1 MEGCGRDDGKPGK
14 TGRVL
19 IEDLKKGQNRLKKL
33 DFLKNHKPSCEKLE
47 KKNNSASSFLLTGK
61 IPLMDCPHGEKS
73 VPSLHRAGNKV
84 SFIKTNA
91 FYGLKIMVSEMRD
104 RAMEPA
110 LQSNQ
115 PNLIYLNN
123 AATSWPKPPEV
134 LEEVAHCLRQPL
146 HEPGRTTGN
155 GSMDY
160 PSAARESLA
169 AFFHAGPP
177 EHYIFTQNATDALN
191 LLIHGLVKKTGMP
204 FHAITTELDHNSVLR
219 PLTSLEQEGRI
230 RFSIVPFTGYSVNLT
245 AIKKAICP
253 ETRLVVMTHGS
264 NVLGSVQDIK
274 PIAEYL
280 SANDIF
286 FIADG
291 AQTAGHIPVDLSDI
305 PVGAFVF
312 TGHKALFGIPGIGGF
327 FISEPDAIAITRQGG
342 TGTDSRILTHPS
354 DMPMRFESG
363 TPNYPGIASLYAGI
377 RFISSTGLETI
388 EKKTRDLTRLF
399 IRELK
404 NKPGITMYND
414 APDLPVVSFT
424 IKGIDNHEAGYI
436 LARAYNVI
444 TRTGLHCAP
453 LVHERIDGGKG
464 CIRAS
469 FSWFSTRAEVTTAA
483 AAIREVAE
491 SADTQVRSV

>member
-1 MEGCGRDDGKPGK
+1 M
-14 TGRVL
+14 L
-19 IEDLKKGQNRLKKL
+19 
-33 DFLKNHKPSCEKLE
+33 
-47 KKNNSASSFLLTGK
+47 
-61 IPLMDCPHGEKS
+61 
-73 VPSLHRAGNKV
+73 
-84 SFIKTNA
+84 
-91 FYGLKIMVSEMRD
+91 SEMRGVL
-104 RAMEPA
+104 MQPV
-110 LQSNQ
+110 LQSKQ
-115 PNLIYLNN
+115 PHLIYLNN
-123 AATSWPKPPEV
+123 AATTWPKPPEV
-134 LEEVAHCLRQPL
+134 LKEVAACVNMPL

-155 GSMDY
+155 GSIDY
-160 PSAARESLA
+160 PSAAREALA

-191 LLIHGLVKKTGMP
+191 LLIHGFVKKTGVP

-219 PLTSLEQEGRI
+219 PLTSLEQEGTI
-230 RFSIVPFTGYSVNLT
+230 RLSVVPFTDHTVNL
-245 AIKKAICP
+245 AEIKKAICA

-264 NVLGSVQDIK
+264 NVFGSLQEIK

-280 SANDIF
+280 KSNDIF
-286 FIADG
+286 FIVDG
-291 AQTAGHIPVDLSDI
+291 AQTAGHIPIDLSAI
-305 PVGAFVF
+305 PVDAFVF

-327 FISEPDAIAITRQGG
+327 SIRDPDTIAVTRQGG

-404 NKPGITMYND
+404 NKPGITLYND
-414 APDLPVVSFT
+414 APDLPVVSFN
-424 IKGIDNHEAGYI
+424 ISGIDNHDAGFI

-469 FSWFSTRAEVTTAA
+469 LSWFTTHDEVITAA
-483 AAIREVAE
+483 TAIREVAE
-491 SADTQVRSV
+491 SADSQVRSV

>member
-1 MEGCGRDDGKPGK
+1 
-14 TGRVL
+14 
-19 IEDLKKGQNRLKKL
+19 
-33 DFLKNHKPSCEKLE
+33 
-47 KKNNSASSFLLTGK
+47 
-61 IPLMDCPHGEKS
+61 
-73 VPSLHRAGNKV
+73 
-84 SFIKTNA
+84 
-91 FYGLKIMVSEMRD
+91 MRD
-104 RAMEPA
+104 RAMQPA
-110 LQSNQ
+110 FQSDQ

-134 LEEVAHCLRQPL
+134 LEEVATCLRMPL

-160 PSAARESLA
+160 PSAARETLA

-191 LLIHGLVKKTGMP
+191 ILIHGLVKKSGVP
-204 FHAITTELDHNSVLR
+204 FHAITTELEHNSVLR
-219 PLTSLEQEGRI
+219 PLTTLEQEGAI
-230 RFSIVPFTGYSVNLT
+230 RLSVAPFTDNAISLT

-253 ETRLVVMTHGS
+253 ETSLVVMTHGS

-280 SANDIF
+280 NANDIF

-291 AQTAGHIPVDLSDI
+291 AQTAGHIPSTFQISRSVL
-305 PVGAFVF
+305 
-312 TGHKALFGIPGIGGF
+312 LFSPGTRHF
-327 FISEPDAIAITRQGG
+327 LASLVLEDFSFHDPDAIAVTRQGG
-342 TGTDSRILTHPS
+342 TGTDSRVLTHPS

-388 EKKTRDLTRLF
+388 GKKNRDLTRLF

-414 APDLPVVSFT
+414 APDLPVVSFN

-453 LVHERIDGGKG
+453 LVHKRIDGGKG

-469 FSWFSTRAEVTTAA
+469 FSWFTTRAGVATAA

-491 SADTQVRSV
+491 SADTQVRSD